1 MLKVNQEIDDL
12 NRQVDE
18 RNMALYEIRQ
28 QTIRNTSNESIF
40 SRNYTPTIL
49 KNENNER
56 KTKAAAKNMKMG
68 EAKPYCQLI

>member
-1 MLKVNQEIDDL
+1 MLKVNSEIDDL

-28 QTIRNTSNESIF
+28 QTIRNTNNESIF

-49 KNENNER
+49 KNEDNSGR
-56 KTKAAAKNMKMG
+56 SRAGAKNMKVG
-68 EAKPYCQLI
+68 QAKPYCQMI